1 MVLTSKLRYHE
12 RYTGLKENQMPV
24 TDYFLLWKVTVPSS
38 WIAAVI
44 GFVLAWLAVR
54 MKFGK
59 LAADLVMDALFTT
72 MIVWK
77 LSVIVTDFE
86 TVRRVP
92 MAILYFNGGM
102 FGFLVGIVIAALF
115 LLFSR
120 KPNPPTVCHALL
132 LGIISAQA
140 VYQVMMALLNEGTLV
155 TKVITIVSF
164 VVISVLAFIYAENER
179 IPVVYAS
186 GLFVAVHAFI
196 AALQPAGFIGIPF
209 SATVVSSML
218 VVIISWRFTQ
228 GKETDGGI
236 R

>member
-1 MVLTSKLRYHE
+1 
-12 RYTGLKENQMPV
+12 MPV

-44 GFVLAWLAVR
+44 GFILAWLAVR
-54 MKFGK
+54 TKLGK
-59 LAADLVMDALFTT
+59 SAADLFVDALFTT
-72 MIVWK
+72 IIIWK

-86 TVRRVP
+86 TVRRAP

-102 FGFLVGIVIAALF
+102 FGFLLGILIAALF
-115 LLFSR
+115 FLFSR
-120 KPNPPTVCHALL
+120 KLNSPTVSQALL

-140 VYQVMMALLNEGTLV
+140 VYQVMMALLNEGTLI
-155 TKVITIVSF
+155 TRVITIVMF
-164 VVISVLAFIYAENER
+164 AVIAILAFIHTENER
-179 IPVVYAS
+179 VPVVYAT

-196 AALQPAGFIGIPF
+196 AALQPAGFMGIPF
-209 SATVVSSML
+209 SATVISSML